1 MIDTKHV
8 LRPIALTT
16 VVAIALAA
24 SPALA
29 GQPAGPPALIE
40 QLVRNAGGEAAA
52 RLDGVFKLEVNT
64 EETTLDGKSHKRSFT
79 AWVNPA
85 SWVQRRI
92 QLNSRV
98 VIGFDGKNGWA
109 TVAGKEDQR
118 PQTPL
123 QARGTINRFLFPVL
137 LPFSLT
143 TENISFG
150 TPKAA
155 KWENKP
161 ALEMTATFPSNFFYT
176 PVMDTQW
183 KIAIDTG
190 KEKVLGAEFPPPAQF
205 ADVGA
210 EGIRYYILTRQT
222 VDGVTFPKKLLAVA
236 IDRHGTESGH
246 VKTYDIKVTRVKGDA
261 SLFLSPSA
269 LAAIG
274 EGES

>member
-8 LRPIALTT
+8 LRPITLIT
-16 VVAIALAA
+16 VAAMALAA
-24 SPALA
+24 SPAIA
-29 GQPAGPPALIE
+29 KKPAGPPALI
-40 QLVRNAGGEAAA
+40 QKLVRNAGGEAAA
-52 RLDGVFKLEVNT
+52 KLDGVFKLEVNT
-64 EETTLDGKSHKRSFT
+64 EETTLDGKSHKRSYT

-85 SWVQRRI
+85 SWAQRRI

-98 VIGFDGKNGWA
+98 VIGFDGKDGWA
-109 TVAGKEDQR
+109 TVGGKEDQR

-161 ALEMTATFPSNFFYT
+161 ALKMTATFPSNYFYT

-183 KIAIDTG
+183 KITLDPK
-190 KEKVLGAEFPPPAQF
+190 KEKVLGAEFLPPAQYV
-205 ADVGA
+205 DVG
-210 EGIRYYILTRQT
+210 
-222 VDGVTFPKKLLAVA
+222 
-236 IDRHGTESGH
+236 
-246 VKTYDIKVTRVKGDA
+246 
-261 SLFLSPSA
+261 
-269 LAAIG
+269 
-274 EGES
+274 